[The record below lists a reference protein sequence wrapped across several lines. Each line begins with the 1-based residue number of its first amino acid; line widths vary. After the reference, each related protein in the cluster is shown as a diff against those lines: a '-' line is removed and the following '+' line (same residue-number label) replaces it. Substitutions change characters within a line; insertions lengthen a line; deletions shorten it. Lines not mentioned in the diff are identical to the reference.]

1 MTRSHFAFFVAGAIV
16 AASAGSA
23 AAQTTLVFDR
33 WLPPTHPLVVGVMEP
48 FKADVERVTEGR
60 VIIEISDSPLAP
72 SNEQWE
78 AVEDGISDIAIQSLG
93 WHRGRINLPTIVNLP
108 FTVPS
113 AEAASGA
120 LWDTYDELFDEAG
133 EFEGM
138 KVLGFV
144 SHSGNQVANGTR
156 PIASAADFEGLRL
169 RASAGEPTQI
179 LEILGATPVTVPGP
193 QIFETVSARI
203 VDGILDGMHA
213 PSAFGIIRYVDYV
226 TEIPG
231 SMGGLAFAV
240 FMNAEKWDAL
250 SEEDQEAIMSVAGR
264 TLSQRGGREF
274 DEFTA
279 KSLAEMESAGAE
291 ILPASAEF
299 VAELEETL
307 QPVIDGWIA
316 GAAERGV
323 DGAAAIEFYR
333 SRLAD

>member
-1 MTRSHFAFFVAGAIV
+1 MKRSHLWMLVAGAV
-16 AASAGSA
+16 LAGSAGSA
-23 AAQTTLVFDR
+23 EAQTTLVFDR

-60 VIIEISDSPLAP
+60 VEIQISDAPLAP
-72 SNEQWE
+72 SDGQWN
-78 AVEDGISDIAIQSLG
+78 AVEDGISDVAIQSLG

-108 FTVPS
+108 FMVPS

-120 LWDTYDELFDEAG
+120 LWETFAEHFEAAN

-144 SHSGNQVANGTR
+144 SHSGNQVANGTH
-156 PIASAADFEGLRL
+156 PISGAADFEGLRL

-179 LEILGATPVTVPGP
+179 LEILGAEPVTVPGP
-193 QIFETVSARI
+193 QIFETVSAGI

-240 FMNAEKWDAL
+240 FMNEQKWNEL
-250 SEEDQEAIMSVAGR
+250 SADDQEAIMSVAGKQ
-264 TLSQRGGREF
+264 LSQRGGREF
-274 DEFTA
+274 DDFTA
-279 KSLAEMESAGAE
+279 KSLAEMESEGAE
-291 ILPASAEF
+291 ILPASPEF
-299 VAELEETL
+299 MAELEEHL
-307 QPVIDGWIA
+307 QPVIDEWMK
-316 GAAERGV
+316 GAAERDV
-323 DGAAAIEFYR
+323 DGQAAIEFYR

>member
-1 MTRSHFAFFVAGAIV
+1 MSRSHFAAFVAGTVFAV
-16 AASAGSA
+16 SAGSA

-60 VIIEISDSPLAP
+60 VIVEISDSPLAP

-78 AVEDGISDIAIQSLG
+78 AVQDGISDVAIQSLG
-93 WHRGRINLPTIVNLP
+93 WHRNRIKLPTVVNLP
-108 FTVPS
+108 FMVPS

-120 LWDTYDELFDEAG
+120 LWDTYVELFEAAG

-144 SHSGNQVANGTR
+144 SHSGNQVANGAR
-156 PIASAADFEGLRL
+156 PIASAADFQGLRL

-179 LEILGATPVTVPGP
+179 LEILGANPVTVPGP
-193 QIFETVSARI
+193 QIFETVSAGI

-213 PSAFGIIRYVDYV
+213 PSAFGIVRYVKHV
-226 TEIPG
+226 SEIPG

-240 FMNAEKWDAL
+240 FINGDKWKAL
-250 SEEDQEAIMSVAGR
+250 GAEDQKAIMSVAGKS
-264 TLSQRGGREF
+264 LSRRGGREF

-279 KSLAEMESAGAE
+279 KSLAEMDAAGAE
-291 ILPASAEF
+291 KLAASAEF
-299 VAELEETL
+299 VAELEERL

-323 DGAAAIEFYR
+323 DGKAAIEFYR
-333 SRLAD
+333 SRLSD